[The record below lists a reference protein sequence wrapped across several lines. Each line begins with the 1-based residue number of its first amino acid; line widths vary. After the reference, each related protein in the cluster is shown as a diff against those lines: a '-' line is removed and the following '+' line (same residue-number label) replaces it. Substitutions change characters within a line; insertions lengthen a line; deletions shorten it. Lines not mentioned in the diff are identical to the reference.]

1 MQYGSA
7 GLGSPIHLACVL
19 LNAAIGVNVTHIPYR
34 GGAPAMQDL
43 IGGRIDYACPTATT
57 AIPAIEGK
65 QVKPIAILSESRSPA
80 LPTLAS
86 AHEQGL
92 ANFEAGAWGAFF
104 LPKGTPGP
112 IVQKLHDATVAAMET
127 PFVQSRLKELG
138 TTVVAPDRRSS
149 EYLAKFVAREMQKW
163 GAVINGAN
171 IKVE

>member
-1 MQYGSA
+1 
-7 GLGSPIHLACVL
+7 
-19 LNAAIGVNVTHIPYR
+19 
-34 GGAPAMQDL
+34 MQDL

-65 QVKPIAILSESRSPA
+65 QAKPIAILSTNRSPA

-92 ANFEAGAWGAFF
+92 ENFEAGAWGAFF
-104 LPKGTPGP
+104 LPKGTPAA
-112 IVQKLHDATVAAMET
+112 IVQRLHDATVAAMET

-138 TTVVAPDRRSS
+138 TTVVTPQRRSS

-163 GAVINGAN
+163 GAAINRAN
-171 IKVE
+171 IRVE